1 MNASANTIFGAM
13 IGSKQQAEFE
23 QLRKDWLMND
33 IARVL
38 ISKGWNSTK
47 LRERMVYKSF
57 DFCEQWTNQYGRP
70 IPSMIG
76 LPAAALI
83 SIMQEIE
90 TVS

>member
-1 MNASANTIFGAM
+1 MSITANNFFGAM
-13 IGSKQQAEFE
+13 IGSKQQAEFD

-38 ISKGWNSTK
+38 ISKGWNSTT
-47 LRERMVYKSF
+47 LRERMIYKSF
-57 DFCEQWTNQYGRP
+57 DFCEQWINQYGRP
-70 IPSMIG
+70 APSMIG
-76 LPAAALI
+76 FPAAALV